1 MSKKNEAAV
10 ETIAEEVVAPKLK
23 KRKTKIWSLV
33 VIAAVAVL
41 GYKLW
46 ENPKLL
52 HQFKDM
58 LANKQVEEDVYL
70 VQINELQKQLAMLK
84 TEVAEVAQIAANPDL
99 SEVNQKLEN
108 MENITVNTIKSKADV
123 DAVLGLVQRMDRAE
137 SKIDD
142 LAKVTDKSALTLT
155 AAMLVKDAAVRGG
168 SFVYEA
174 EVLNELAADNYKIAK
189 EIAVINKA
197 AVEGVPS
204 LSELQNR
211 FAEIYATEFEV
222 TDENL
227 VAADNWKDR
236 IYLQLQKVVKIEK
249 KTDEKNQAL
258 TEKDV
263 FWATLS
269 EMVAI
274 GETKQAVSFIDKPL
288 NEEWANNKNLQEWK
302 EQAEIYNDFY
312 DAVARIS
319 ANALAV
325 MKVKFLQNN

>member
-1 MSKKNEAAV
+1 MSKKNEAV
-10 ETIAEEVVAPKLK
+10 TETISEEVVAPKNK
-23 KRKTKIWSLV
+23 KRKAKILSLV
-33 VIAAVAVL
+33 VVVAVAVL

-46 ENPKLL
+46 ENPQLL
-52 HQFKDM
+52 NQFKDM
-58 LANKQVEEDVYL
+58 WANKKTEEDIYL

-84 TEVAEVAQIAANPDL
+84 TEVAEVAQMAANPDL
-99 SEVNQKLEN
+99 STVNQKLEN

-155 AAMLVKDAAVRGG
+155 AAMLVKDAAERGG

-174 EVLNELAADNYKIAK
+174 EVLNELAAGNYKIAK
-189 EIAVINKA
+189 EIALINKA
-197 AVEGVPS
+197 ATEGVPS
-204 LSELQNR
+204 LSELQHR
-211 FAEIYATEFEV
+211 FAEVYAKEFEV
-222 TDENL
+222 VDETL
-227 VAADNWKDR
+227 ASADNWKDR

-249 KTDEKNQAL
+249 TSDEKNQPL

-269 EMVAI
+269 EMVAV
-274 GETKQAVSFIDKPL
+274 GETKQAVSFIDKPI

-302 EQAEIYNDFY
+302 VQAEMYNDFY
-312 DAVARIS
+312 YAISKIS